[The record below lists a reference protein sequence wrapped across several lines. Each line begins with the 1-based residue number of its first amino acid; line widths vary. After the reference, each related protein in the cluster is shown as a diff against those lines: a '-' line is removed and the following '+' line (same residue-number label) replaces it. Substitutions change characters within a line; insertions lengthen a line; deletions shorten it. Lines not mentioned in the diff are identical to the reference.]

1 MADTLDSQ
9 GGVPSYT
16 EWIQTTGSEIHC
28 IRFQAEKLETF
39 ENIEPSDELTDA
51 ERGDPLFALP
61 MFSLFALFSVSEFNM
76 YGLDSVA
83 RGDTYELDGSR
94 LEDIL
99 ILDGTTALAGDID
112 TGSMEKTVLGSR
124 AGSVLESSD
133 TIGDFTIFSAPDGPV
148 EPIAIGEDGVVLPA
162 REGPVTTVDEI
173 DDPGRSLQETLATY
187 VDGLNRAVEENDDFA
202 WMVAEAGHGT
212 ICIAGYGED
221 YPDGDSPNFEALSG
235 LLGLVC
241 SLEYD
246 SNEFTGEF
254 AGIVGDADVEA
265 LRESLGRSADTAS
278 VETDGER
285 VTATATWER

>member
-1 MADTLDSQ
+1 MADDRDSE
-9 GGVPSYT
+9 GGVSSYT
-16 EWIQTTGSEIHC
+16 DWIQATGGEIHC
-28 IRFQAEKLETF
+28 LRFGAEKLETF
-39 ENIEPSDELTDA
+39 ENIDASEELTGG

-61 MFSLFALFSVSEFNM
+61 MFGLFALVSVSEFNV

-83 RGDTYELDGSR
+83 RGDTYELEGSR

-112 TGSMEKTVLGSR
+112 TGAIEKTVLGSR
-124 AGSVLESSD
+124 AGSALESRD
-133 TIGDFTIFSAPDGPV
+133 TVGDFTIFSAPDDSV

-162 REGPVTTVDEI
+162 REGPVTTVDEL

-187 VDGLNRAVEENDDFA
+187 VDGSNRAVEENDDFA

-246 SNEFTGEF
+246 SNEFIGEF
-254 AGIVGDADVEA
+254 AGIVGDAEVDA
-265 LRESLGRSADTAS
+265 LRESLGRSADAAS
-278 VETDGER
+278 VEVDGER